1 VFRIR
6 RNSEV
11 LHKVKGQEIPAEAFK
26 PRKSSKK
33 DHNCPSISKSDYG
46 AQKQRN
52 VIEVVLGNL
61 IISKDNQY
69 AAIEVIKSL
78 GIGAKFEI
86 YYFKRV
92 NGKWVPDG
100 NEVIALG

>member
-1 VFRIR
+1 
-6 RNSEV
+6 
-11 LHKVKGQEIPAEAFK
+11 
-26 PRKSSKK
+26 
-33 DHNCPSISKSDYG
+33 
-46 AQKQRN
+46 
-52 VIEVVLGNL
+52 LGNL